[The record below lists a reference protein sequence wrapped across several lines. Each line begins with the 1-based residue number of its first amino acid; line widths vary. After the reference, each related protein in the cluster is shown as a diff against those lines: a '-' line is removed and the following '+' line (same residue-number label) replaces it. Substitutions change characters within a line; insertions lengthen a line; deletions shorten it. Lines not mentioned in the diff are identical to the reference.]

1 MNEHQSMLA
10 DMTQSLFEEIGHAA
24 DPAADW
30 DRVEEL
36 GLPGLLVPE
45 NDGGFGGSW
54 QDGLIVF
61 RTAGYHALD
70 LPLVEAIIAAHIARC
85 AGLSGRGTIAMAA
98 TGSLLDNCFTGSVSG
113 AAAADGA
120 AFVVA
125 PSPNGNGSMIVDLAG
140 QNSPSRTAIS
150 GERRST
156 LLLDGARTVQHESD
170 IFMLGAFARS
180 AQIAGALDAA
190 LAMATEYAN
199 QRKQFGRALSAFQ
212 AVQQNLATFA
222 CEAAAANC
230 AAHAAAQA
238 LDHGDATYEVAAAKM
253 RADMAAGVGTAIA
266 HQVHGA
272 IGFTEEYDL
281 HWLTRRL
288 WTWRSEFGNDSYWAD
303 RLGQRTCARGADNF
317 WPDLTNLSD
326 RLVS

>member
-1 MNEHQSMLA
+1 MNEHQTMLA
-10 DMTQSLFEEIGHAA
+10 DMTQALFEEIGYAA
-24 DPAADW
+24 DPQADW
-30 DRVEEL
+30 GRVEEL
-36 GLPGLLVPE
+36 GLPGLLVAE
-45 NDGGFGGSW
+45 EDGGFGGAW
-54 QDGLIVF
+54 QDALIVF
-61 RTAGYHALD
+61 RTAGYHALG
-70 LPLVEAIIAAHIARC
+70 LPLVEAILAAHVAAP
-85 AGLSGRGTIAMAA
+85 AGFAGRGTIAMAA
-98 TGSLLDNCFTGSVSG
+98 TGSIVGDRFTGSISG
-113 AAAADGA
+113 APAADGA

-125 PSPNGNGSMIVDLAG
+125 PSPDGSSSMIVDLAG
-140 QNSPSRTAIS
+140 QNGSSRAAIS
-150 GERRST
+150 GESRST
-156 LLLDGARTVQHESD
+156 IALDGARTARHGSD
-170 IFMLGAFARS
+170 IFMLGAFARA

-199 QRKQFGRALSAFQ
+199 QRKQFGRALAAFQ

-272 IGFTEEYDL
+272 IGFTEEYNL

-303 RLGQRTCARGADNF
+303 RLGERTCARGADNF